1 MVRRIDA
8 DPWWRSMSDEEM
20 EEFLKRPLL
29 MRLGMI
35 DKDGYPI
42 VHPVWFLYRD
52 SRFYVVSSVRS
63 RKVKIIAN
71 NRNVY
76 FVVDDVID
84 GKPRGVR
91 GKGNA
96 ILDYDS
102 GTVSDL
108 MRANII
114 KYIGSLEKDVS
125 KRLMDESKDSTAI
138 VIEPLYIATWI
149 G

>member
-1 MVRRIDA
+1 
-8 DPWWRSMSDEEM
+8 MSDGEM

-35 DKDGYPI
+35 DKDGYPL

-63 RKVKIIAN
+63 RKVKAIEH

-76 FVVDDVID
+76 FVVDEMIG

-96 ILDYDS
+96 TLEYDS
-102 GTVSDL
+102 VTVNDL

-125 KRLMDESKDSTAI
+125 KILMDEAKDSAVI

>member
-1 MVRRIDA
+1 
-8 DPWWRSMSDEEM
+8 MSDEEM
-20 EEFLKRPLL
+20 EEFLNRPLL
-29 MRLGMI
+29 MRLGII

-52 SRFYVVSSVRS
+52 YRFYVVSSVRS
-63 RKVKIIAN
+63 RKVKAIEH

-76 FVVDDVID
+76 FVVDDIID

-96 ILDYDS
+96 TLEYNS
-102 GTVSDL
+102 VTVNDL

-114 KYIGSLEKDVS
+114 KYIGSLEKDIS
-125 KRLMDESKDSTAI
+125 ERLMDEAKDSTAI